1 MQHFLCC
8 VMLKS
13 LIFASTSYME
23 CDILL
28 KLENEKPNKTK
39 NEKQMRNAVIKN
51 QKILLLILSALL
63 YSSFIIAQN
72 RVVVKGVVIDA
83 SDEPIIGATVTRL
96 SILPRSYY

>member
-1 MQHFLCC
+1 
-8 VMLKS
+8 MLKS

-96 SILPRSYY
+96 

>member
-1 MQHFLCC
+1 
-8 VMLKS
+8 
-13 LIFASTSYME
+13 ME

-96 SILPRSYY
+96 